1 MDRYI
6 DKIQETSPVF
16 DLVVI
21 GGGISGAC
29 VAYEAASRGLS
40 VALFEKSD
48 FGGATSAATSK
59 LIHGGLRYLN
69 YLEFGLVRE
78 SLRERRI
85 LEDIAPNL
93 VYPLPFLIPN
103 YGNLKSNKWIIKAG
117 MLLYDL
123 LSFDKGKTRHES
135 KKLPHHQSLKKS
147 QVLDIAPML
156 PAKGLT
162 GGAVYYDCQSVA
174 PERLTLAFVRSA
186 AAYGAEVSNYSEVVQ
201 LEQEEGRFRTAIIK
215 DSLNHREVKVR
226 AQLFVNSGGPWA
238 ERIIKKLSGQ
248 ETAHSVRMSEGIHL
262 IGPQITRDHALVM
275 LTPGGRHF
283 FAIPWRGHSLYGT
296 TDKDYHGSP
305 DDYRV
310 SKESI
315 DEFIQEIN
323 SSFGKTILDYSNIV
337 HAYGGLRPLTDTH
350 TESTYKSSRKYEIID
365 GDDEGL
371 PGLLTVEGGK
381 YTTSRNLA
389 QTTIKAIG
397 KKLGKTLSRSRT
409 GDASLVGCDIPGLT
423 DFLSSRKEVYPD
435 FEGNT
440 LHTLATAYGTEMDK
454 VIGIAKENPDWRVP
468 LNADGEIL
476 AQVVFAVRQEMA
488 VHLLDV
494 LQRRTGLGT
503 LGLPDDE
510 TLRKIGRTMAQELGW
525 SAEQEARE
533 IEIAKTTLSLPF
545 REGAGS

>member
-1 MDRYI
+1 MKRYI
-6 DKIQETSPVF
+6 ETVEGQSSEEF
-16 DLVVI
+16 DLVII

-103 YGNLKSNKWIIKAG
+103 YGNLKSNRWIIKAG

-123 LSFDKGKTRHES
+123 LSFDKGHTRHQS
-135 KKLPHHQSLKKS
+135 KKLPHHRSLKKS
-147 QVLDIAPML
+147 RVLEIAPML
-156 PAKGLT
+156 PAQGLT
-162 GGAVYYDCQSVA
+162 GGAVYYDCQSIA
-174 PERLTLAFVRSA
+174 PERLTLAFIKSA
-186 AAYGAEVSNYSEVVQ
+186 AAFGARVSNYSEVIH
-201 LEQEEGRFRTAIIK
+201 LEKENNRFRWATIK
-215 DSLNHREVKVR
+215 DSISGREIRIK
-226 AQLFVNSGGPWA
+226 ANLFVNSGGPWA
-238 ERIIKKLSGQ
+238 ERIIKKVSGQ
-248 ETAHSVRMSEGIHL
+248 QTAHSVRMSEGIHI
-262 IGPQITRDHALVM
+262 IGPQVTRDHALVM

-283 FAIPWRGHSLYGT
+283 FAIPWRGHSLFGT
-296 TDKDYHGSP
+296 TDKGYQGNP
-305 DDYRV
+305 DDYQV
-310 SKESI
+310 SKDSI
-315 DEFIQEIN
+315 DEFIEEIN
-323 SSFGKTILDYSNIV
+323 SSFEKPILDYSNIV

-365 GDDEGL
+365 GEKEGL
-371 PGLLTVEGGK
+371 AGLLTVEGGK

-389 QTTIKAIG
+389 QSTLKFIA
-397 KKLGKTLSRSRT
+397 KKLKIRLPGSETARRP
-409 GDASLVGCDIPGLT
+409 LVGCDIPALT
-423 DFLSSRKEVYPD
+423 DFLSSRREVYPD

-440 LHTLATAYGTEMDK
+440 LHSLATSYGTEMEE
-454 VIGIAKENPDWRVP
+454 VIQLAREKPEWKES
-468 LNADGEIL
+468 LNADGELL
-476 AQVVFAVRQEMA
+476 AQVVYAVRKEMA

-503 LGLPDDE
+503 LGLPDSQKLE
-510 TLRKIGRTMAQELGW
+510 KIAETMASELGW
-525 SAEQEARE
+525 SGEQTSSELE
-533 IEIAKTTLSLPF
+533 LAKKKLSLPF
-545 REGAGS
+545 H

>member
-1 MDRYI
+1 MNRYI
-6 DKIQETSPVF
+6 DTIQAESPLF
-16 DLVVI
+16 DVVVI

-123 LSFDKGKTRHES
+123 LSFDKGKTRHSS
-135 KKLPHHQSLKKS
+135 KKLPHHQSLKKG

-156 PAKGLT
+156 PPDGLT
-162 GGAVYYDCQSVA
+162 GGAVYYDCQSIA

-186 AAYGAEVSNYSEVVQ
+186 EAYGAEVSNYSEVVH
-201 LEQEEGRFRTAIIK
+201 LEKVDGRFRTAIIK
-215 DSLNHREVKVR
+215 DSLKNREVRIHGK
-226 AQLFVNSGGPWA
+226 LFVNSGGPWA
-238 ERIIKKLSGQ
+238 ERIIKKVSGQ
-248 ETAHSVRMSEGIHL
+248 ETSHSVRMSEGIHL

-296 TDKDYHGSP
+296 TDRDYQGSP
-305 DDYRV
+305 DDYHV
-310 SKESI
+310 SRESI
-315 DEFIQEIN
+315 DEFIEEIN

-365 GDDEGL
+365 GEEEGL

-397 KKLGKTLSRSRT
+397 KKLKITLSRSRT
-409 GDASLVGCDIPGLT
+409 AHAPLVGCDIPQLT
-423 DFLSSRKEVYPD
+423 DFLSTRKEVYPD
-435 FEGNT
+435 MESST
-440 LHTLATAYGTEMDK
+440 LHTLATIYGTEMDA
-454 VIGIAKENPDWRVP
+454 VIQIARQKPEWKEP
-468 LNADGEIL
+468 LNKDGEIL
-476 AQVVFAVRQEMA
+476 AQVVFAVRNEMA

-503 LGLPDDE
+503 LGLPNDE
-510 TLRKIGRTMAQELGW
+510 TLQKIADTMAVELGW
-525 SAEQEARE
+525 NQQQISKE
-533 IEIAKTTLSLPF
+533 IEIAKNYLRLPF
-545 REGAGS
+545 R